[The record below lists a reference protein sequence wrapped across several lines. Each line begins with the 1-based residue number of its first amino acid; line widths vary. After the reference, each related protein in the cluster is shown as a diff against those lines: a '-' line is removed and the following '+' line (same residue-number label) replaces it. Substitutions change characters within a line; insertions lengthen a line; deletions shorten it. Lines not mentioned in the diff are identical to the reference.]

1 MSIHETPTADTNI
14 RIRVHDATSGALL
27 EEYRTHNTTRT
38 AYHEAIVAG
47 LAGTAADLTV
57 DALVLG
63 DSTADTSTLADSA
76 AVGNELFRTSPTD
89 AFTDGQQ
96 FVASVFLDST
106 EGNGQTFEE
115 AALVAEQSD
124 GSDLP
129 LNRFL
134 IDDPGGLIS
143 PKSENE
149 TVTIDIKITQKD
161 A

>member
-1 MSIHETPTADTNI
+1 MTQETPTADANI

-27 EEYRTHNTTRT
+27 EEYRTHNVTRT
-38 AYHEAIVAG
+38 AYHEAIIGG
-47 LAGTAADLTV
+47 LAGNAADLEA
-57 DALVLG
+57 DALALG
-63 DSTADTSTLADSA
+63 DSTAETSVLADSA
-76 AVGNELFRTSPTD
+76 ALGNELLRTSTTD
-89 AFTDGQQ
+89 TLRDGQS
-96 FVASVFLDST
+96 FTAVVFLDST
-106 EGNGQTFEE
+106 EGNGDTYEE

-134 IDDPGGLIS
+134 IDDPGGLLS

-149 TVTIDIKITQKD
+149 TVTIEIEIAQED